1 MLDAGTLSKDFAW
14 QLWPGNDQLVECL
27 YEQGENNVAQ
37 DWNSKIWDNDLR
49 SQKGNQYFF
58 IMEGVMYNFYPL
70 ALLLGA
76 IVYFWLNSLD
86 HDSELKT
93 AKARKTL

>member
-1 MLDAGTLSKDFAW
+1 
-14 QLWPGNDQLVECL
+14 
-27 YEQGENNVAQ
+27 
-37 DWNSKIWDNDLR
+37 
-49 SQKGNQYFF
+49 
-58 IMEGVMYNFYPL
+58 MYNFYPL